1 MAIAATLAC
10 RRAGVTESFP
20 QAPVV
25 LISIDTLRSD
35 RLPAYGVRR
44 WIHASTHLDARV
56 RRPITSA

>member
-1 MAIAATLAC
+1 MAIAVTLAC
-10 RRAGVTESFP
+10 RRAPQSFP